1 MLICI
6 NFAFERIH
14 YERYNH
20 GGSQVHLADCGFIG
34 SDILPYDEAQ
44 MQ

>member
-14 YERYNH
+14 YERYNQ
-20 GGSQVHLADCGFIG
+20 GGSQVHLAGG
-34 SDILPYDEAQ
+34 SVNDTHILPYHEAQ

>member
-14 YERYNH
+14 YEKFDQ
-20 GGSQVHLADCGFIG
+20 GGMQMFMGIDHPVGGHLL
-34 SDILPYDEAQ
+34 SYPET
-44 MQ
+44 